1 MKPNF
6 ALSLSF
12 EGIRLLHRVSGGWR
26 VIGEAAV
33 DADDLSGELAVLRK
47 TAAALEPGGVRTKL
61 LIPNDQIKYMTIST
75 PDHSDA
81 ERRAAARAALENATP
96 YAVDDLAFDISS
108 DGTQTHIAAVARET
122 LAEAEAFANEHRFHP
137 VSFVAIP
144 LPHTFRAEPFFG
156 PSDAAETILDA
167 GDAVDPDD
175 ESVVVLDD
183 LTSVEAAKARPEQA
197 ILPLPKQPDDPAI
210 TATVE
215 MPAVKETAT
224 TGSPPLPVALPDPA
238 STKDEADRPAET
250 ELATASAQEKSTDT
264 VIAVQDTTHL
274 TAKEMPQ
281 EDRGPENVTP
291 REDPQSDLFQENA
304 PTEGESAA
312 QNAQAEDRL
321 AKDSVREDKDIA
333 PEGGA
338 SGETAPDALAGQSPA
353 QNDTD
358 AKAAKKPD
366 LPPKTIIAAVSPSGK
381 DTGRTPAPAAPV
393 ATAFTSRRTTPAPT
407 VGGASR
413 TTPSAATVSAPAL
426 QTTGS
431 AAPVPDSS
439 SLRASTPDAFVSAA
453 QVKPSKLAFLSR
465 RKPRKIE
472 PLPPTAA
479 IVTDTGIKVPQ
490 TSSEAEK
497 MTVFGARK
505 STGIGGKPRFLGLLL
520 TAALLVFLAGVAAW
534 ASVFMDDR
542 VSLSRIFG
550 TRDTTAIASA
560 PAQAPDQGSA
570 SRAAAQTGMTGVDP
584 NSGEQTVVAAL
595 DPTLSDED
603 GAVLDALRVPERA
616 QPRDATQQELEA
628 KYATSGIWALAP
640 QTPAAPAMITLDDL
654 YLTSI
659 DPISTASDA
668 IALPTL
674 ASYGGDT
681 FDFNPASPAAAGTT
695 FALDARGL
703 VAPSPQ
709 GTLNPDGVLV
719 FAGQPP
725 ALPPASPTRA
735 DPAPVSETESI
746 ALTGFRPKPRP
757 TGLVESNERSQLS
770 GLTRAELGRIR
781 PQLRQPSIQQAAEAV
796 PAPEVAAAA
805 ASAAASL
812 AAVSSPV
819 VAATVPPQTIVNATA
834 FAVKASPRPDTR
846 PKNFAR
852 IVKRAE
858 QTAPEPVQVASA
870 ASVAPRVVK
879 PSAPSKT
886 SVAKQATVK
895 NAIKLRDI
903 NLIGVYGKP
912 SSRRALIRLSN
923 GRYQKV
929 AVGDKLDGGRV
940 SAIGDA
946 ELRYTK
952 RGRDVVLKMPHG

>member
-1 MKPNF
+1 
-6 ALSLSF
+6 
-12 EGIRLLHRVSGGWR
+12 
-26 VIGEAAV
+26 
-33 DADDLSGELAVLRK
+33 
-47 TAAALEPGGVRTKL
+47 
-61 LIPNDQIKYMTIST
+61 
-75 PDHSDA
+75 
-81 ERRAAARAALENATP
+81 
-96 YAVDDLAFDISS
+96 
-108 DGTQTHIAAVARET
+108 
-122 LAEAEAFANEHRFHP
+122 
-137 VSFVAIP
+137 
-144 LPHTFRAEPFFG
+144 
-156 PSDAAETILDA
+156 
-167 GDAVDPDD
+167 
-175 ESVVVLDD
+175 
-183 LTSVEAAKARPEQA
+183 
-197 ILPLPKQPDDPAI
+197 
-210 TATVE
+210 

-238 STKDEADRPAET
+238 ATKDEADRPAET
-250 ELATASAQEKSTDT
+250 ELATASAQEKSTHT
-264 VIAVQDTTHL
+264 IMSVQDTTHL
-274 TAKEMPQ
+274 TAKDMLQ
-281 EDRGPENVTP
+281 DDRGPENGTP
-291 REDPQSDLFQENA
+291 REDPQSGLFQENA
-304 PTEGESAA
+304 LTEGESGA
-312 QNAQAEDRL
+312 QNAQAEDRPV
-321 AKDSVREDKDIA
+321 KDSVREDKDSA
-333 PEGGA
+333 AEGGA
-338 SGETAPDALAGQSPA
+338 SVETAPDALAGHSPA

-366 LPPKTIIAAVSPSGK
+366 LPPKTIIAAVAPSGK
-381 DTGRTPAPAAPV
+381 DTGRTPVPAAPAA
-393 ATAFTSRRTTPAPT
+393 TAFASRRTTPAPT

-413 TTPSAATVSAPAL
+413 TTPSAATASAPAL
-426 QTTGS
+426 QTPGS

-560 PAQAPDQGSA
+560 PAQGADQAGA

-584 NSGEQTVVAAL
+584 NSGEQTLVAAL

-603 GAVLDALRVPERA
+603 GAVLDALRVPQRA

-640 QTPAAPAMITLDDL
+640 QTPVAPAMITLDDL

-735 DPAPVSETESI
+735 DAAPVSETESV
-746 ALTGFRPKPRP
+746 ALTGFRPKSRP

-781 PQLRQPSIQQAAEAV
+781 PQLRKPSIQQAAEAV

-952 RGRDVVLKMPHG
+952 RGRDVVLKMPRG